1 MAEKVGPIFNRIL
14 IKKLDQALDNGSI
27 TKKDY
32 KDLKKKYFGKPKLIQ
47 MDLFDPDKKKQGG
60 LMAPKKT
67 KKSLKVTVNL
77 PATEKKKKGPAGGP
91 QKEQKP
97 QKALDK
103 LLKKFKGMPSP
114 TYKVKPKLEK
124 EKLLPERK
132 VPPGEKPNMLDVA
145 GGAKTV
151 NVKKGGLMEA
161 TKRLKAQGLRKG
173 GKAPKKAPEAKP
185 KKKLTP
191 QEKKDMIDKIKKSQG
206 KMTNPFLKLNKL
218 GQPYMEAKKGGAVK
232 KFPDLSGDGKVTMKD
247 VLMGRGVIKKPKKK
261 AMGGS
266 MTLEKG
272 KLKGI
277 KDAPEERR
285 RERFVQRRKALGAL
299 GALGAAKGVGKVAGR
314 LAKRGYGIAKK

>member
-1 MAEKVGPIFNRIL
+1 MAEKIGPIFNRIL
-14 IKKLDQALDNGSI
+14 IKKLDQALDNGTIS
-27 TKKDY
+27 KKDY
-32 KDLKKKYFGKPKLIQ
+32 NDLKKKYFGKPKLIQ
-47 MDLFDPDKKKQGG
+47 MDLFDPKKKKQGG

-91 QKEQKP
+91 QKKQKP

-161 TKRLKAQGLRKG
+161 TKRLKAQGL
-173 GKAPKKAPEAKP
+173 
-185 KKKLTP
+185 
-191 QEKKDMIDKIKKSQG
+191 
-206 KMTNPFLKLNKL
+206 
-218 GQPYMEAKKGGAVK
+218 KKGG
-232 KFPDLSGDGKVTMKD
+232 FPDLSGDGKVTMKD

-285 RERFVQRRKALGAL
+285 REKIKRVGKAIGMLGAIR
-299 GALGAAKGVGKVAGR
+299 GALKGSGKVAGR
-314 LAKRGYGIAKK
+314 AAKRGYGIAKK

>member
-27 TKKDY
+27 SKKDY
-32 KDLKKKYFGKPKLIQ
+32 NDLKKKYFGKPKLIQ
-47 MDLFDPDKKKQGG
+47 MDLFDPKKKKQGG

-67 KKSLKVTVNL
+67 KKGLKVTVNL

-91 QKEQKP
+91 KPKKKTKGLADLLKGKGSQAVPATPYDTFKKKKKQKLTEEQK
-97 QKALDK
+97 KNVE
-103 LLKKFKGMPSP
+103 KGATVM
-114 TYKVKPKLEK
+114 EK
-124 EKLLPERK
+124 EDIPGTPHFRM
-132 VPPGEKPNMLDVA
+132 VPKKSGSGTIIMEA
-145 GGAKTV
+145 
-151 NVKKGGLMEA
+151 KKGGLMEA
-161 TKRLKAQGLRKG
+161 TKRLKAQGL
-173 GKAPKKAPEAKP
+173 
-185 KKKLTP
+185 
-191 QEKKDMIDKIKKSQG
+191 
-206 KMTNPFLKLNKL
+206 
-218 GQPYMEAKKGGAVK
+218 KKGG
-232 KFPDLSGDGKVTMKD
+232 FPDLSGDGKVTMKD

-285 RERFVQRRKALGAL
+285 RERFVQRRKALGTL